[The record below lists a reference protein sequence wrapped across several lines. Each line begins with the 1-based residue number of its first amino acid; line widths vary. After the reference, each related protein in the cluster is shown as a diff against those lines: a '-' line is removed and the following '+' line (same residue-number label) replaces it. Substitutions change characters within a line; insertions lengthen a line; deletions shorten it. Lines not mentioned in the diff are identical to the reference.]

1 MASLIGMSGF
11 AAPAV
16 FVIALCAWS
25 WRFVQ
30 RRALY
35 AGIAL
40 IVAYGLQSLAIGP
53 LADWL
58 LEGATSVEQAR
69 AQIAHVTV
77 LAALLAMLVALP
89 LLRALARALGT
100 RGSPT

>member
-1 MASLIGMSGF
+1 MATLILTSGL

-40 IVAYGLQSLAIGP
+40 IVAYGLQNLAIGP
-53 LADWL
+53 QADSCL
-58 LEGATSVEQAR
+58 L
-69 AQIAHVTV
+69 
-77 LAALLAMLVALP
+77 
-89 LLRALARALGT
+89 
-100 RGSPT
+100 